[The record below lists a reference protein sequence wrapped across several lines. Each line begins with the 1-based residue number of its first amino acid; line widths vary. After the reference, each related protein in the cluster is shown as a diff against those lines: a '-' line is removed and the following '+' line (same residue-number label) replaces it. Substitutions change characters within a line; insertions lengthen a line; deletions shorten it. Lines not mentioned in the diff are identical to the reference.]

1 MGNKKL
7 LKYIGNVVLVIALLA
22 AVVTLNVAVQKNTSS
37 ARDSKIKTDQ
47 KTKLNVAVVNEKICL
62 YLAGEMVVI
71 FDLLFRIIFV
81 NGVKL
86 DTALTTP
93 VYGVLKELSFSY
105 APKNELV
112 VFFNEHL

>member
-1 MGNKKL
+1 MYHLVNL
-7 LKYIGNVVLVIALLA
+7 TPIG
-22 AVVTLNVAVQKNTSS
+22 QS
-37 ARDSKIKTDQ
+37 A
-47 KTKLNVAVVNEKICL
+47 NVAVVNEKICL

-112 VFFNEHL
+112 VFFNEHLLFPLESKNAAIEAHIPIPIVITLLLI

>member
-1 MGNKKL
+1 
-7 LKYIGNVVLVIALLA
+7 
-22 AVVTLNVAVQKNTSS
+22 
-37 ARDSKIKTDQ
+37 
-47 KTKLNVAVVNEKICL
+47 
-62 YLAGEMVVI
+62 MVVI

>member
-1 MGNKKL
+1 MYHLVNL
-7 LKYIGNVVLVIALLA
+7 TPIGQSA
-22 AVVTLNVAVQKNTSS
+22 NVAV
-37 ARDSKIKTDQ
+37 I
-47 KTKLNVAVVNEKICL
+47 NEKICL

-112 VFFNEHL
+112 VFFNEQF